1 MMERISSLKKKK
13 NILNGVKVLVSSFIA
28 LIIMLP
34 LIITFFAAVKDS
46 AGIAN
51 TSPLL
56 PPVPENFTLDNIREV
71 LANRLLPYAVRNTFV
86 IASVSILFNV
96 IMGAVTAY
104 ILERFEFRFKKLI
117 YMLFFAGMMVPTCIT
132 EISRFK
138 IVQGLGLYNTL
149 GAPILIYI
157 ASDLMQLYIYRQFI
171 AKLPVSLDESALLDG
186 CSYFKLFRKIIFPLL
201 APATAT
207 LVIIKTVGIINDMYV
222 PYLYMPKSKLKTMTT
237 FLMAYANAESG
248 SWQKLAAAV
257 IIILIPTLLIYIL
270 FQRKIMEGMAAGAV
284 KE

>member
-1 MMERISSLKKKK
+1 M
-13 NILNGVKVLVSSFIA
+13 LVSSFIA

>member
-1 MMERISSLKKKK
+1 MERISSLKKKK

-117 YMLFFAGMMVPTCIT
+117 YMLFFCGND
-132 EISRFK
+132 
-138 IVQGLGLYNTL
+138 G
-149 GAPILIYI
+149 
-157 ASDLMQLYIYRQFI
+157 SDLYY
-171 AKLPVSLDESALLDG
+171 
-186 CSYFKLFRKIIFPLL
+186 
-201 APATAT
+201 
-207 LVIIKTVGIINDMYV
+207 
-222 PYLYMPKSKLKTMTT
+222 
-237 FLMAYANAESG
+237 
-248 SWQKLAAAV
+248 
-257 IIILIPTLLIYIL
+257 
-270 FQRKIMEGMAAGAV
+270 
-284 KE
+284 